1 MWKLNST
8 FLNNGPKV
16 KSQEKLEN
24 TQRQMKL
31 KYNISELT
39 EFSESQTKGE
49 FYSPKCLHSKQGRFQ
64 IHNLTLQPK
73 KL

>member
-1 MWKLNST
+1 
-8 FLNNGPKV
+8 
-16 KSQEKLEN
+16 
-24 TQRQMKL
+24 MKL

-49 FYSPKCLHSKQGRFQ
+49 FYSPKCLYSKQGRFQ